1 MGMVLWPVL
10 AAAGPVTV
18 QVSGAKGQP
27 LADAVLMLEPVGAKA
42 AVKPAAHAEVGQEG
56 RQFVPLVSVVT
67 VGTPVNFPNRDR
79 VQHHVYSFSPAKKFE
94 IKLYHGKPSEPIV
107 FDQPGIVVLGCNI
120 HDTMVGWVLVVDT
133 PWHGKTA
140 ASGQLALGEVPA
152 GSYRLRAWH
161 PDLAPGA
168 PLPEQ
173 AVTVG
178 AGPEALT
185 VRLDAGLK

>member
-1 MGMVLWPVL
+1 MGMVLWPVW

-18 QVSGAKGQP
+18 QVTGAKGQP
-27 LADAVLMLEPVGAKA
+27 LADAVLMLEPVGARVP
-42 AVKPAAHAEVGQEG
+42 VKPTPRAEVGQEG

-94 IKLYHGKPSEPIV
+94 IKLYYGKPSEPVV

-133 PWHGKTA
+133 PWYGKTP
-140 ASGQLALGEVPA
+140 ASGQLALGDVPP

-161 PDLAPGA
+161 PDLPPGVV
-168 PLPEQ
+168 LPEQ
-173 AVTVG
+173 AVTV
-178 AGPEALT
+178 AASPLALT